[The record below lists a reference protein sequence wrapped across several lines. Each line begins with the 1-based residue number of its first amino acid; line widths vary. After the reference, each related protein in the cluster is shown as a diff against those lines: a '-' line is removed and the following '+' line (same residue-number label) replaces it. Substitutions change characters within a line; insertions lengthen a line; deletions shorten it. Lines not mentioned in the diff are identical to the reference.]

1 VHCASLQLEPVSRR
15 LMGHEKVR
23 IQGEA
28 CLHRFAI
35 KDSCN
40 KKENFCGQVTLKQ
53 IDSFKIIL

>member
-1 VHCASLQLEPVSRR
+1 
-15 LMGHEKVR
+15 MGHEKVR

-40 KKENFCGQVTLKQ
+40 KKENNFCGQVTLKLM
-53 IDSFKIIL
+53 DSYTII

>member
-40 KKENFCGQVTLKQ
+40 KKENNFCRQVTVP
-53 IDSFKIIL
+53 